1 VLHLAQAAPQ
11 SVRICGQRF
20 VAGCPWSSHPAPLAA
35 ASWPRAL
42 AASRLLLSAVAW
54 HQAREAPLKV
64 RQAPREA
71 AWAWLGVFLLFL
83 VFCLPTMNGIVLAYF
98 TKELQRDVGLT
109 IAQYGLLTG
118 ARPQASP
125 DGRRSDAQ
133 CRPQCC
139 MSCGAAFQRQSALP
153 GQLEARTQP
162 SWSACPQRS
171 QRYELNRLLTKR
183 SSVVCMAH
191 HHVDA
196 AGAWQHV

>member
-1 VLHLAQAAPQ
+1 
-11 SVRICGQRF
+11 

-71 AWAWLGVFLLFL
+71 AWAWLGVFLMFL

-109 IAQYGLLTG
+109 IAQYGCSLV
-118 ARPQASP
+118 R
-125 DGRRSDAQ
+125 GRR
-133 CRPQCC
+133 P
-139 MSCGAAFQRQSALP
+139 
-153 GQLEARTQP
+153 ARTADALMRSAGLSVACPAVQP
-162 SWSACPQRS
+162 SSASLHCLDSLKRGHSHPGAPALS
-171 QRYELNRLLTKR
+171 AVSVMSLT
-183 SSVVCMAH
+183 AF
-191 HHVDA
+191 
-196 AGAWQHV
+196 